1 MFVILFCGIFLL
13 IYYLL
18 ISSYEKG
25 WRSYSPPG
33 PSPAK
38 ENPGLISVVAAA
50 RNEEKNIKFLLNALA
65 AQTLAHTLFEVIIVD
80 DYSTDGTAALV
91 KNFPGLPVRLLQP
104 SVPAEQSSKKK
115 AIEAGV
121 HAAVGAL
128 IVTTDADCIPGP
140 RWLET
145 VHDFYRST
153 NANFIAAPV
162 KFMHNTGPF
171 QSFQALDFMVLQG
184 ITAASVTM
192 DALTMCN
199 GANLAYRKK
208 DFIDV
213 NGFEGIDHVATGDD
227 MLLMYKIRKQTAG
240 RVFYLL
246 NKDAIVETP
255 PAKGLI
261 EFIRQRKRWASKS
274 FVYDD
279 KRILPVL
286 VFVYLFNF
294 LFVVLLAAGFWK
306 PAFWSLGLWCL
317 ITKTAIELPFVL
329 KVSKFY
335 NERRLLWYFPFFQ
348 PIHILYTVIIGLLSQ
363 SGRYEWKGRKT
374 K

>member
-1 MFVILFCGIFLL
+1 MIPILFCGIFLL

-25 WRSYSPPG
+25 WRSYSPPEAL
-33 PSPAK
+33 PAK
-38 ENPGLISVVAAA
+38 ENQSRISVVVAA
-50 RNEEKNIKFLLNALA
+50 RNEEKNIHFLLHALS
-65 AQTLAHTLFEVIIVD
+65 AQTLAPALFEVIIVD
-80 DYSTDGTAALV
+80 DYSTDGTAAV
-91 KNFPGLPVRLLQP
+91 VENFSALPVRLLRP
-104 SVPAEQSSKKK
+104 SVPAEQSSKKR

-121 HAAVGAL
+121 HAALGSL

-145 VHDFYRST
+145 IHNFYTATS
-153 NANFIAAPV
+153 ANFIAAPV
-162 KFMHNTGPF
+162 KFTHNLWPF

-208 DFIDV
+208 DFINV
-213 NGFEGIDHVATGDD
+213 NGFDGIDHVATGDD

-246 NKDAIVETP
+246 DKDAIVKTA

-261 EFIRQRKRWASKS
+261 GFIRQRKRWASKS

-294 LFVVLLAAGFWK
+294 LFVALLAAGFWK

-317 ITKTAIELPFVL
+317 IGKTAIELPFVL
-329 KVSKFY
+329 MVSKFY
-335 NERRLLWYFPFFQ
+335 QERRLLWYFPFFQ
-348 PIHILYTVIIGLLSQ
+348 PFHILYTVVIGLLSR
-363 SGRYEWKGRKT
+363 SGRYEWKGRRT